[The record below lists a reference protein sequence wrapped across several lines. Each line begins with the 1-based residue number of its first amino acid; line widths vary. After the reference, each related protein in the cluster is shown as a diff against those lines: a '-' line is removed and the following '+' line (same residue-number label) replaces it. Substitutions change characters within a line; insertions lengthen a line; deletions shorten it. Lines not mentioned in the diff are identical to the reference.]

1 MAEKKSQS
9 SFIVITVL
17 IFVGLA
23 AAYFFTLIQTEE
35 SASELPVIEVV
46 KDSEDTNTGPGV
58 EIDVKAALSNRIL
71 GDPNAPI
78 KISEHS
84 SFTCGHCSAFHKETF
99 KQIKEAFIDTGKVY
113 LIFSDFPLNA
123 PALHASMAARCV
135 AHDKYF
141 DFTEMLFETQE
152 DWAFERNYM
161 NLLQKKAAEYGL
173 NKNEFKACI
182 GNEELQEGIAA
193 RQSAAQN
200 QWKINS
206 TPSFVINNKTT
217 ISGGRPF
224 EEFEKIINEELA
236 KLEGSSP

>member
-1 MAEKKSQS
+1 MTEKKSQS
-9 SFIVITVL
+9 SFIVIAVL

-35 SASELPVIEVV
+35 SAAELPVIEAV
-46 KDSEDTNTGPGV
+46 KDTEDNTGV
-58 EIDVKAALSNRIL
+58 EIDVKLALGNRIL

-84 SFTCGHCSAFHKETF
+84 SFTCGHCGAFHKETF

-113 LIFSDFPLNA
+113 LVFSDFPLNA
-123 PALHASMAARCV
+123 PALHASMAARCL

-152 DWAFERNYM
+152 DWAYERDYM

-173 NKNEFKACI
+173 GKEEFKACI
-182 GNEELQEGIAA
+182 SNEELQEGIAA
-193 RQSAAQN
+193 RQSASQN
-200 QWKINS
+200 QWKISS

-217 ISGGRPF
+217 ISGGHSF